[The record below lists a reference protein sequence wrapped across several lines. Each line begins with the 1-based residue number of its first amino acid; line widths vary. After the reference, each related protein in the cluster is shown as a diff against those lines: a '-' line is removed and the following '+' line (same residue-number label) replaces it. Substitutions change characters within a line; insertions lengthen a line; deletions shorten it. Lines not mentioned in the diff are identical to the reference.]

1 MSVGQERTGANAK
14 SGKPA
19 KNSRRRPIGPRY
31 GAHRSKPA
39 QSAAATAPVGLL
51 PRELAVDLVTAVLHQ
66 GHALDEAIA
75 RGFASARY
83 ADLEARDRALA
94 RQIAATTLRYA
105 RPLQALL
112 DQRLDKPLH
121 QRYARVSAIL
131 LSAAAQLC
139 RMATPPHAA
148 ISLAVEQTRLARGAR
163 HLDKLVN
170 AVLRGLVRDAVSLS
184 DEPATVRSAFPG
196 WMWRRWVQNFGEDT
210 AQAIAAASLNEAALD
225 LTVKSD
231 PLVWAE
237 RLGGVALATGTV
249 RLVAGGRIDDL
260 EGFATGA
267 WWVQDAAAALPARLL
282 NVPADSAIEI
292 ADLCAAPGGKTTLLA
307 ANGARVTAVDV
318 SADRL
323 SRLSS
328 NLERLGLSAEL
339 IEADVATWSPGR
351 QFDAVLLDAP
361 CTATG
366 TIRRHPDIPH
376 LKREGDIVG
385 LADLQAKLLS
395 NAARLVRPG
404 GQLVY
409 CTCSLEPEEGEAQV
423 AAFLEEHRE
432 FEVSAIKAGESGVE
446 AHWITSEGYV
456 RTLPGFTPALMQN
469 SPALRD
475 TAGVPQGMDGFFIAR
490 LQRSRNPE

>member
-1 MSVGQERTGANAK
+1 MIVSQEQTGANAVSKK
-14 SGKPA
+14 STNDARSRAIKPG
-19 KNSRRRPIGPRY
+19 RGPR
-31 GAHRSKPA
+31 GPKPPD
-39 QSAAATAPVGLL
+39 PVVPSGPAGLL
-51 PRELAVDLVTAVLHQ
+51 ARELAVDLITAVLHQ
-66 GHALDEAIA
+66 RHALDETIA
-75 RGFASARY
+75 KGFASSRY
-83 ADLEARDRALA
+83 AGLEARDRALA

-112 DQRLDKPLH
+112 DRRLDKPLH
-121 QRYARVSAIL
+121 PRYARVTAIL

-139 RMATPPHAA
+139 RLATPPHAA

-184 DEPATVRSAFPG
+184 DGPETIQNAFPE
-196 WMWRRWVQNFGEDT
+196 WMWRRWAENYGEPT
-210 AQAIAAASLNEAALD
+210 AQAIAAATLNEAALD
-225 LTVKSD
+225 LTVKCD
-231 PLVWAE
+231 PLLWAE

-249 RLVAGGRIDDL
+249 RLVAGGRIEDL
-260 EGFATGA
+260 DGFATGD

-282 NVPADSAIEI
+282 SLSTEAATEV

-307 ANGARVTAVDV
+307 AAGARVTAVDI

-323 SRLSS
+323 ARLSS
-328 NLERLGLSAEL
+328 NLARLALSAEL
-339 IEADVATWSPGR
+339 VEADVAAWSPGR

-376 LKREGDIVG
+376 LKRESDIAS
-385 LADLQAKLLS
+385 LAVLQASFLS

-409 CTCSLEPEEGEAQV
+409 CTCSLEPEEGEAQIT
-423 AAFLEEHRE
+423 AFLDTHAE
-432 FEVSAIKAGESGVE
+432 FEVSAIEVGESGVE
-446 AHWITSEGYV
+446 AHWITPEGYV
-456 RTLPGFTPALMQN
+456 RTLPSFTPALMQG
-469 SPALRD
+469 SPGLPDA
-475 TAGVPQGMDGFFIAR
+475 APVPPGMDGFFIAR
-490 LQRSRNPE
+490 LRRS

>member
-1 MSVGQERTGANAK
+1 MRVSQEQTGANAA
-14 SGKPA
+14 SGKPSG
-19 KNSRRRPIGPRY
+19 KTRRKSVKPRRGPR
-31 GAHRSKPA
+31 GPKPA
-39 QSAAATAPVGLL
+39 IPSASSGPVGLL
-51 PRELAVDLVTAVLHQ
+51 PRELAADLITAVLHQ
-66 GHALDEAIA
+66 RHALDEALA
-75 RGFASARY
+75 RGFASARF
-83 ADLEARDRALA
+83 AGLEARDRALA

-121 QRYARVSAIL
+121 PRYARVSAIL

-139 RMATPPHAA
+139 RLATPPHAA

-184 DEPATVRSAFPG
+184 DAPAMARDAFPE
-196 WMWRRWVQNFGEDT
+196 WMWRRWAQNFGEDT

-249 RLVAGGRIDDL
+249 RLVAGGRIEEL
-260 EGFATGA
+260 EGFATGD

-282 NVPADSAIEI
+282 DATADTALEV
-292 ADLCAAPGGKTTLLA
+292 ADLCAAPGGKTALLA
-307 ANGARVTAVDV
+307 AAGARVTAVDI

-323 SRLSS
+323 ARLSS
-328 NLERLGLSAEL
+328 NLERLNLSAEL
-339 IEADVATWSPGR
+339 VEADVAAWSPDR

-376 LKREGDIVG
+376 LKRESDIAG
-385 LADLQAKLLS
+385 LAVLQASLLS
-395 NAARLVRPG
+395 NTARLVRPG

-409 CTCSLEPEEGEAQV
+409 CTCSLEPEEGEAQIV
-423 AAFLEEHRE
+423 AFLQTHPD
-432 FEVSAIKAGESGVE
+432 FKVSAIKAGESGVE
-446 AHWITSEGYV
+446 AHWITPEGYV
-456 RTLPGFTPALMQN
+456 RTLPGYTPTLMPG
-469 SPALRD
+469 SPGLSDA
-475 TAGVPQGMDGFFIAR
+475 AEVPQGMDGFFIAR
-490 LQRSRNPE
+490 LHRSRQPD